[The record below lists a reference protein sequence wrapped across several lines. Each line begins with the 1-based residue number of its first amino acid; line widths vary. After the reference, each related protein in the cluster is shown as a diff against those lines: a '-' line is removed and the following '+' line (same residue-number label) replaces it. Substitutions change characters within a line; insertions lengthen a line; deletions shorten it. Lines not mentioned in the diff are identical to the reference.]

1 MVNTIVALDLGT
13 THLRG
18 IEAQVKKGSLP
29 KIIKIHSIP
38 LESQII
44 VSGLIENEDS
54 LKLAIKKL
62 WTEAKFKS
70 KIVVGM
76 ATGDAYDNRVLK
88 DIPWSP
94 PEDFKR
100 LLTYYLRDRLP
111 FDTEDYYFDAH
122 TLEEYY
128 KEDLNDQQRYK
139 TILVAGVNR
148 KFSDTFIKIL
158 EESGLRPLGIDI
170 MPLALIRSYY
180 ATNEAPLNSTIVSIE
195 LGGDITTIVIHKNSQ
210 PIYINTASPLGGL
223 RITEAISKE
232 LHMTLPEA
240 EMIKRAFA
248 MSPEEQ
254 RETFATT
261 FFEDGST
268 RQTLFSS
275 IPEDTKNEAF
285 TIIAREVSN
294 IVGHISDILEDAF
307 SNRNESPFEIA
318 LSGGGAELNS
328 LLPRIQSE
336 LGIPTRILAPF
347 GDEESK
353 KIDPSIFIH
362 QNNYVS
368 IFGLLVGQEDE

>member
-1 MVNTIVALDLGT
+1 
-13 THLRG
+13 
-18 IEAQVKKGSLP
+18 
-29 KIIKIHSIP
+29 
-38 LESQII
+38 
-44 VSGLIENEDS
+44 
-54 LKLAIKKL
+54 
-62 WTEAKFKS
+62 
-70 KIVVGM
+70 
-76 ATGDAYDNRVLK
+76 
-88 DIPWSP
+88 
-94 PEDFKR
+94 
-100 LLTYYLRDRLP
+100 
-111 FDTEDYYFDAH
+111 
-122 TLEEYY
+122 
-128 KEDLNDQQRYK
+128 
-139 TILVAGVNR
+139 
-148 KFSDTFIKIL
+148 
-158 EESGLRPLGIDI
+158 
-170 MPLALIRSYY
+170 
-180 ATNEAPLNSTIVSIE
+180 
-195 LGGDITTIVIHKNSQ
+195 
-210 PIYINTASPLGGL
+210 
-223 RITEAISKE
+223 
-232 LHMTLPEA
+232 MTLPEA

>member
-180 ATNEAPLNSTIVSIE
+180 ATNEAPLNSTIVSI
-195 LGGDITTIVIHKNSQ
+195 
-210 PIYINTASPLGGL
+210 
-223 RITEAISKE
+223 
-232 LHMTLPEA
+232 
-240 EMIKRAFA
+240 
-248 MSPEEQ
+248 
-254 RETFATT
+254 
-261 FFEDGST
+261 
-268 RQTLFSS
+268 
-275 IPEDTKNEAF
+275 
-285 TIIAREVSN
+285 
-294 IVGHISDILEDAF
+294 
-307 SNRNESPFEIA
+307 
-318 LSGGGAELNS
+318 
-328 LLPRIQSE
+328 
-336 LGIPTRILAPF
+336 
-347 GDEESK
+347 
-353 KIDPSIFIH
+353 
-362 QNNYVS
+362 
-368 IFGLLVGQEDE
+368 

>member
-18 IEAQVKKGSLP
+18 IEAQIKKGSLP

-38 LESQII
+38 LDSQII
-44 VSGLIENEDS
+44 VSGLILNEDS
-54 LKLAIKKL
+54 LKQAIKKL
-62 WTEAKFKS
+62 WSEAKFSS
-70 KIVVGM
+70 KRVVGM
-76 ATGDAYDNRVLK
+76 ATGDAYDNRVIK

-100 LLTYYLRDRLP
+100 LLPYYLRERLP

-122 TLEEYY
+122 TLDEYY
-128 KEDLNDQQRYK
+128 KKDLNDQQRYK
-139 TILVAGVNR
+139 SILVAGVN
-148 KFSDTFIKIL
+148 KQYSDTFIKIL
-158 EESGLRPLGIDI
+158 EESGLRPVGIDI

-195 LGGDITTIVIHKNSQ
+195 LGGDITTIVIHKNAQ
-210 PIYINTASPLGGL
+210 PIYINTATPLGGL

-240 EMIKRAFA
+240 EMVKRAFS
-248 MSPEEQ
+248 MSPDEQ
-254 RETFATT
+254 REIFATT

-268 RQTLFSS
+268 RQTLFNS
-275 IPEDTKNEAF
+275 IPEETKNEAF

-294 IVGHISDILEDAF
+294 IVSHVGDILEDAF
-307 SNRNESPFEIA
+307 SNRNESPFEIV
-318 LSGGGAELNS
+318 LSGGGAELSS

-347 GDEESK
+347 GTEESK
-353 KIDPSIFIH
+353 KIDPEIFTH

-368 IFGLLVGQEDE
+368 IFGLLVGQDDE